1 MSKRSRRQAPAV
13 RTAPPTKPSP
23 KGASLTHTPSAA
35 PNGTIGERMWQ
46 HARALFLSFAPVL
59 GVFLFAR
66 VALAE
71 AYYIPSSSM
80 EPTMLVGDRLFVNK
94 LRFGPHIPFTSVN
107 LPGYAE
113 PVRGDI
119 AVFVSPPQDPAIRI
133 TPDDVTPTLVKRIV
147 GMGGDTLY
155 MRDGRLYVNGIVES
169 RSTAQVGTVSAADDI
184 VHPLFGWQHTFE
196 TKGSRFGG
204 VVDTPS
210 LHQWGPLVVPAGT
223 FFMMGDNRD
232 NSVDSRYYGPVPRAN
247 VRGRP
252 TFVYYSY
259 DTERGLDFVRAV
271 TEVRWGRL
279 GTWIR

>member
-1 MSKRSRRQAPAV
+1 MSKRRRSASAARPAGTQHATSSRV
-13 RTAPPTKPSP
+13 APP
-23 KGASLTHTPSAA
+23 KGPPRSVGNALAH
-35 PNGTIGERMWQ
+35 N
-46 HARALFLSFAPVL
+46 ARALFVSFAPVL

-94 LRFGPHIPFTSVN
+94 LRFGPHIPFTNIN

-113 PVRGDI
+113 PVRGDVT
-119 AVFVSPPQDPAIRI
+119 VFQSPPQDLAIRI
-133 TPDDVTPTLVKRIV
+133 TPDDITPTLVKRIV
-147 GMGGDTLY
+147 GVAGDTLH
-155 MRDGRLYVNGIVES
+155 MRNGQLYVNGVEEHRATTNTFS
-169 RSTAQVGTVSAADDI
+169 IGDQSNVEQ
-184 VHPLFGWQHTFE
+184 PLFAWQHSIE
-196 TKGSRFGG
+196 ARGSRFGEA
-204 VVDTPS
+204 VERPS
-210 LHQWGPLVVPAGT
+210 LHNWGPLVVPAGT

-252 TFVYYSY
+252 TFVYYSF